1 MKTKKI
7 IHEVSNTLAINP
19 LEPTDLPSYKATG
32 LPFGLVIMSI
42 GLSLISQAVS
52 AGTEHIHPYYRYI
65 PYQGPSNTTG
75 TGSQQQPKASGGAGD
90 SEAKKTNKE
99 EQTTSPGG
107 KAETAAPTA
116 GTPSEQVKQT
126 HPAEQKNGE
135 ANGAATA
142 NKSEEKTSSG
152 ESKVGSETSP
162 AAAGTVG
169 QESKPLAPAAATGS
183 PNTPQS
189 PLAKETKAEG
199 STTGEQKISP
209 VKKSE
214 KDSGEFPSGKLPS
227 FAQVDVNGD
236 HYITKD
242 ELQNFPELLQVFD
255 KIDAGK
261 DGKLEQHEYQNLEM
275 ETIREGEVL

>member
-1 MKTKKI
+1 
-7 IHEVSNTLAINP
+7 
-19 LEPTDLPSYKATG
+19 
-32 LPFGLVIMSI
+32 
-42 GLSLISQAVS
+42 
-52 AGTEHIHPYYRYI
+52 
-65 PYQGPSNTTG
+65 
-75 TGSQQQPKASGGAGD
+75 QQPKASGGAGD

-126 HPAEQKNGE
+126 HPAEQKAGE

-152 ESKVGSETSP
+152 ESKAGS
-162 AAAGTVG
+162 A
-169 QESKPLAPAAATGS
+169 ESAT
-183 PNTPQS
+183 T
-189 PLAKETKAEG
+189 
-199 STTGEQKISP
+199 EQKISP

>member
-1 MKTKKI
+1 MKNRKI

-19 LEPTDLPSYKATG
+19 FQPTDLPSFKVFG

-42 GLSLISQAVS
+42 GLSLVSQAVS

-65 PYQGPSNTTG
+65 PYQGPSNTAG
-75 TGSQQQPKASGGAGD
+75 TGSQQQPKASGGASE

-99 EQTTSPGG
+99 EQATGAGG

-126 HPAEQKNGE
+126 NPAEPKTGE
-135 ANGAATA
+135 ASGAATA

-152 ESKVGSETSP
+152 ESKAGSGES
-162 AAAGTVG
+162 AAI
-169 QESKPLAPAAATGS
+169 P
-183 PNTPQS
+183 
-189 PLAKETKAEG
+189 
-199 STTGEQKISP
+199 EQKISP

>member
-126 HPAEQKNGE
+126 HPAEQKAGE

-152 ESKVGSETSP
+152 ESKAGS
-162 AAAGTVG
+162 A
-169 QESKPLAPAAATGS
+169 ESAT
-183 PNTPQS
+183 T
-189 PLAKETKAEG
+189 
-199 STTGEQKISP
+199 EQKISP

>member
-1 MKTKKI
+1 MKNRKI
-7 IHEVSNTLAINP
+7 IHEVSNTPAINP
-19 LEPTDLPSYKATG
+19 LQATDLPSFKATG
-32 LPFGLVIMSI
+32 LACGLVIMSI

-75 TGSQQQPKASGGAGD
+75 TGSLQQPKASGGAGD

-99 EQTTSPGG
+99 EQTTNTGG
-107 KAETAAPTA
+107 AAPTA

-126 HPAEQKNGE
+126 HPAEQKAGE

-152 ESKVGSETSP
+152 ESKAGS
-162 AAAGTVG
+162 A
-169 QESKPLAPAAATGS
+169 ESAAT
-183 PNTPQS
+183 T
-189 PLAKETKAEG
+189 
-199 STTGEQKISP
+199 EQKISP

-275 ETIREGEVL
+275 ETIREGEIL